1 MDTYYAIEVI
11 GYGAR
16 RRYVLKRIESSG
28 PFGPVTTSPVD
39 HIAYR
44 SEADAR
50 RAARLLG
57 LVITKI
63 GDHYHII

>member
-1 MDTYYAIEVI
+1 MDVYYAIEVI
-11 GYGAR
+11 GYGSR
-16 RRYVLKRIESSG
+16 RRYVLKRIESCG
-28 PFGPVTTSPVD
+28 PFAPVTTSPVD

-44 SEADAR
+44 SEAEAR

-57 LVITKI
+57 LVITKV